1 VRTRVHLAHSGAYE
15 PWGTLDEPVVAYS
28 QAERERESSPH
39 MIYLLR
45 PKRFHN
51 RVGEVINLRLIK
63 IKMKIKIPA
72 WNSQVMI

>member
-39 MIYLLR
+39 MIY
-45 PKRFHN
+45 
-51 RVGEVINLRLIK
+51 
-63 IKMKIKIPA
+63 
-72 WNSQVMI
+72 

>member
-1 VRTRVHLAHSGAYE
+1 MRTRVHLAHSGAYE

-28 QAERERESSPH
+28 QAERERESPPH

-51 RVGEVINLRLIK
+51 RVGEVINLRLNPPVLHK
-63 IKMKIKIPA
+63 FRDLTE
-72 WNSQVMI
+72 